1 MLGSPGLGG
10 KLLGLGQAGSALS
23 SPASLDGGTR
33 TGWKEP
39 RVPRRAGHLPVSPG
53 WIYAT
58 LTPVDCLA
66 FAGHFL
72 HSLSVEMQM
81 R

>member
-1 MLGSPGLGG
+1 MS
-10 KLLGLGQAGSALS
+10 
-23 SPASLDGGTR
+23 
-33 TGWKEP
+33 
-39 RVPRRAGHLPVSPG
+39 VSPG

>member
-1 MLGSPGLGG
+1 M
-10 KLLGLGQAGSALS
+10 
-23 SPASLDGGTR
+23 DGGTEEGLAGVR
-33 TGWKEP
+33 PGGCQEP
-39 RVPRRAGHLPVSPG
+39 GTRALLRDSPTPLSPG

>member
-1 MLGSPGLGG
+1 MRQGLGWQELESMVSG
-10 KLLGLGQAGSALS
+10 GGENSHGSKVE
-23 SPASLDGGTR
+23 AS
-33 TGWKEP
+33 
-39 RVPRRAGHLPVSPG
+39 VSLPG

>member
-1 MLGSPGLGG
+1 MVSGGGENSHGS
-10 KLLGLGQAGSALS
+10 KVE
-23 SPASLDGGTR
+23 AS
-33 TGWKEP
+33 
-39 RVPRRAGHLPVSPG
+39 VSLPG